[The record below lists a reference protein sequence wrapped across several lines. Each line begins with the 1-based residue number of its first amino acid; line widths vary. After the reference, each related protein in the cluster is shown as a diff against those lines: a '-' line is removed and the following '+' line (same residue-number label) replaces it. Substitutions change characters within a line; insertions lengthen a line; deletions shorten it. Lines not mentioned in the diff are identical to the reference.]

1 MEIRIIG
8 NDIEIDSEKVARIFD
23 IRPTLRTLLEEAI
36 EIVNEA
42 QDKNPDEEYQLG
54 FGEGKS
60 EGYEDGKS
68 EGYEEGYEDGLR
80 SKDPD

>member
-23 IRPTLRTLLEEAI
+23 IRPTLRTRLEEAI
-36 EIVNEA
+36 EIMNEA
-42 QDKNPDEEYQLG
+42 QGKNPDEEYQLG

-60 EGYEDGKS
+60 EGYR
-68 EGYEEGYEDGLR
+68 EGYDDGIR
-80 SKDPD
+80 SKDSD

>member
-8 NDIEIDSEKVARIFD
+8 NDIEIDNEKVARIFD
-23 IRPTLRTLLEEAI
+23 IRPTLRARLEEAI

-42 QDKNPDEEYQLG
+42 QDKNPNEDYQLG

-60 EGYEDGKS
+60 EGYS
-68 EGYEEGYEDGLR
+68 EGYEEGYEDGIR
-80 SKDPD
+80 SKDSD

>member
-23 IRPTLRTLLEEAI
+23 IRPTLRTRLEEAI
-36 EIVNEA
+36 EIVNESR
-42 QDKNPDEEYQLG
+42 DSNPVEDYLLG

-60 EGYEDGKS
+60 EGHR
-68 EGYEEGYEDGLR
+68 EGYEDGLR
-80 SKDPD
+80 SKDSD